1 MTITER
7 RSRDIGAAIVSS
19 RLEGVEPT
27 PEFLSVA
34 EGYAAGRLTLEQM
47 LAVGEQRWPLARA

>member
-1 MTITER
+1 MTIVEM

-27 PEFLSVA
+27 AEFLRAA

-47 LAVGEQRWPLARA
+47 LAVGEQRWPLARG

>member
-1 MTITER
+1 MTIIEK

-27 PEFLSVA
+27 VEFLRAA
-34 EGYAAGRLTLEQM
+34 EGYAAERLTLEDM
-47 LAVGEQRWPLARA
+47 LAAGEQRWPLARV